1 MKKKKKFPDLTGDGK
16 VTRADILKGRGVF
29 KEGGSTVDSSIDR
42 LSKQYS
48 KKTGVSEKEARDLF
62 RKRYQQTA
70 PKPLRKESQAPKAPK
85 PMGKP
90 MPTRPKKVMPKRP
103 EPKDPEE
110 FRKARPKSR
119 PRLMKASGGM
129 AIDKVGNPKSKT
141 KPIQIKGWGKARRG

>member
-1 MKKKKKFPDLTGDGK
+1 MKKKKNKMKDNPEDRFGKHRQSSAKKSFPDLTGDGK
-16 VTRADILKGRGVF
+16 VTRADVLKGRGVF

-70 PKPLRKESQAPKAPK
+70 PRPLRRESQAPKAPK

-90 MPTRPKKVMPKRP
+90 SPKRP
-103 EPKDPEE
+103 RRSMPNRPMP
-110 FRKARPKSR
+110 RPKG
-119 PRLMKASGGM
+119 RLK
-129 AIDKVGNPKSKT
+129 
-141 KPIQIKGWGKARRG
+141 